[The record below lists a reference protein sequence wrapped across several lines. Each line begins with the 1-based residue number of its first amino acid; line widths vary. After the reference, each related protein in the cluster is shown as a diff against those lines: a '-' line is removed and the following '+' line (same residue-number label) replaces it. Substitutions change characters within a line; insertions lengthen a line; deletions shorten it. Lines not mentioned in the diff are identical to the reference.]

1 MYYDER
7 PSAMPPPGTFPIL
20 TRLLRR
26 RSDSPQASRRKR
38 DRQRNLAPFRNAGA
52 SIQASGQSQS
62 SGELR
67 PLEDAKAS
75 PGLWPV
81 AAICATACLGLLMM
95 EFGGSEPTF
104 ASLFPPPAH
113 GFDPYW
119 VLRVRAWWV
128 GSILIGFLA
137 LPSLLMFCLPGN
149 RLRDCN
155 LSFRGF
161 REHFWIYVG
170 LYGAVLPV
178 IWIVSLSSSFY
189 MFYPMY
195 GQAGRSWLDLLM
207 WEGMYAGQ
215 FVALEFFFRGF
226 LVGGLSRYIGI
237 FAVPVSV
244 IPYMMIHFTKPL
256 PEAAASVVAGF
267 VLGYLAWKTK
277 SIWGGVCVHCGVA
290 ATMDILALAHK
301 GQLPWLHT

>member
-1 MYYDER
+1 
-7 PSAMPPPGTFPIL
+7 MPLPGTLPIL

-26 RSDSPQASRRKR
+26 TDSPQVSRRKR
-38 DRQRNLAPFRNAGA
+38 DRQRNPALVRDAGA
-52 SIQASGQSQS
+52 SLQASPQTQNPGA
-62 SGELR
+62 LR

-75 PGLWPV
+75 AGFWPV
-81 AAICATACLGLLMM
+81 AAICAIACLGLLIM
-95 EFGGSEPTF
+95 EFAGSEPTY

-128 GSILIGFLA
+128 GSILVGFLA
-137 LPSLLMFCLPGN
+137 LPALLMFSLPGN

-178 IWIVSLSSSFY
+178 IWLVSLSPSFY
-189 MFYPMY
+189 TFYPMY
-195 GQAGRSWLDLLM
+195 GQAGRSWFDLLM

-226 LVGGLSRYIGI
+226 LVGGLSRNIGI
-237 FAVPVSV
+237 FAIPVSV
-244 IPYMMIHFTKPL
+244 IPYMMIHFTKLL

-301 GQLPWLHT
+301 AQLPWLHP